1 MTTQGSPTAWEPEL
15 FPGRDPELVRGPAPW
30 QRSLTDRTPR
40 GPSGG
45 GGRPQWGRITTPE
58 PPADLRLTL
67 LWLRGSR

>member
-45 GGRPQWGRITTPE
+45 GGRAAASGDPSGE
-58 PPADLRLTL
+58 
-67 LWLRGSR
+67 GSPHLSLQPT